1 MRRNASRLGE
11 YSTSENRTFFTGF
24 TPSQVPF
31 AAAAA
36 AEFTDAQMSNAC
48 CWPFSVTRFTP
59 LRRNVSKFSSAGC
72 VIAAVVVSDLRDRD
86 RAFARPPRGA
96 FIATRLPATVSFDAI
111 AIGDREGR
119 LKKTQKNAKKHVERD
134 VLGTNG
140 AATDRVGGDEACGQ
154 RVFAERFATG
164 RGAIRS

>member
-11 YSTSENRTFFTGF
+11 YSTSEKSTFFTGF

-36 AEFTDAQMSNAC
+36 AEFTDAQMSDAC
-48 CWPFSVTRFTP
+48 CWPFSVTRFHA
-59 LRRNVSKFSSAGC
+59 LRETSPKFSSAGC

-86 RAFARPPRGA
+86 RAFARQPRGA

-111 AIGDREGR
+111 AIGDREGW

-134 VLGTNG
+134 VLGRTG
-140 AATDRVGGDEACGQ
+140 RQQIGWGGDEACGQ